1 MFPSH
6 KASGRGKCCW
16 EEPGAGG
23 QGPRAP
29 GSASW
34 KTEHSCSRSIS
45 SRKDARPPRILRGLS
60 GSRDQEAPPS
70 RPGPLLCSPGK
81 LLFSLSLCRQWQ
93 RVCWEGQN
101 TAPEGVLFSMNQN
114 HLQGLLKYRLLGP
127 RLRVSDSV
135 DLGRAWEF
143 AFWQGPRCCWFRD
156 HPWGPLLCTTY
167 SQVETQQTTQG
178 QLWSLTSASGCFS
191 PRIQR
196 PYKQWGW
203 VSAHCPPGWLFSWV
217 RVETSHEG
225 SLDNVKSRGQH

>member
-34 KTEHSCSRSIS
+34 KTEHSRSRSIS

-60 GSRDQEAPPS
+60 GSRDQEAPPADQVPS
-70 RPGPLLCSPGK
+70 CAALGSYCLVSVCAGSGK
-81 LLFSLSLCRQWQ
+81 GFAEKDRT
-93 RVCWEGQN
+93 R
-101 TAPEGVLFSMNQN
+101 APEGVLFSINQN

-143 AFWQGPRCCWFRD
+143 AF
-156 HPWGPLLCTTY
+156 
-167 SQVETQQTTQG
+167 
-178 QLWSLTSASGCFS
+178 
-191 PRIQR
+191 
-196 PYKQWGW
+196 
-203 VSAHCPPGWLFSWV
+203 
-217 RVETSHEG
+217 
-225 SLDNVKSRGQH
+225 